1 MRTLRILGILLGLV
15 AELAL
20 YVVAGTDP
28 DAGAP
33 APAVPQRRVTVTL
46 VEERGRYS

>member
-20 YVVAGTDP
+20 YVVAGLILTP
-28 DAGAP
+28 VLLLLLFPSDAS
-33 APAVPQRRVTVTL
+33 RSRW
-46 VEERGRYS
+46 

>member
-20 YVVAGTDP
+20 YVVVGLLLTP
-28 DAGAP
+28 VLLLLLFP
-33 APAVPQRRVTVTL
+33 SHTSRSRW
-46 VEERGRYS
+46 